1 MSISLYDLSVA
12 NYLQGLDAVSV
23 FLGKGHDFCTSN
35 PTDPNEM
42 IEFRLFAD
50 MLPFHSQIAFVV
62 HHSLGAVEG
71 LKNGVF
77 TPPALNEAF
86 DYPGLQKLVADA
98 ASALRRLDRQEVDA
112 LEGRDVIFQVGE
124 RKIPFTAEN
133 FILSFSLP
141 NFYFHAATAYDI
153 LRTKGVPLGKRH
165 YLGQLRI
172 ER

>member
-1 MSISLYDLSVA
+1 MTIALYDLSVA
-12 NYLQGLDAVSV
+12 NYLQALDAVSG
-23 FLGKGHDFCTSN
+23 FLGKGYDFCTSN
-35 PTDPNEM
+35 RIDPNEM

-62 HHSLGAVEG
+62 HHSLGAMEG
-71 LKNGVF
+71 LKKGVF
-77 TPPALNEAF
+77 TPPALEETF

-98 ASALRRLDRQEVDA
+98 ASALRRLDREEVND

-124 RKIPFTAEN
+124 RKFPFTAEN

-141 NFYFHAATAYDI
+141 NFYFHTATAYDI
-153 LRTKGVPLGKRH
+153 LRTRGVPLGKRH

-172 ER
+172 KR

>member
-12 NYLQGLDAVSV
+12 NFLQGLDAASV
-23 FLGKGHDFCTSN
+23 FLGRGYDFCNSN
-35 PTDPNEM
+35 QIDPNEM

-50 MLPFHSQIAFVV
+50 MLPFHSQIVFVV
-62 HHSLGAVEG
+62 HHSFGTVEG

-77 TPPALNEAF
+77 TPPALNETF

-98 ASALRRLDRQEVDA
+98 ASALRHLDRDEVNA
-112 LEGRDVIFQVGE
+112 LEGRDMIFQVGE
-124 RKIPFTAEN
+124 RKFPFTAEN

-141 NFYFHAATAYDI
+141 NFYFHAATAYDM
-153 LRTKGVPLGKRH
+153 LRTRGVPLGKRH